1 MAVAVAKGS
10 LSVFG
15 AASSASIWP
24 QTKAENRQQILDLKS
39 RTGCRVDSIQKRRT
53 AAWTLSLSP
62 HLNVPRR
69 MFSSQS
75 SFFAMKPPRRRLR
88 LKFRL
93 LFARFS
99 GAAAAKPDYGQLRM
113 DLEPGSRFSEEAKNG
128 TSARRPRNNGY
139 FQATLFQPEAC
150 KAVINGKIGSSLPK
164 NISRIRR
171 DSSSVR

>member
-15 AASSASIWP
+15 AAASASIWP

-39 RTGCRVDSIQKRRT
+39 RADSIQKRRT
-53 AAWTLSLSP
+53 AAWILSLSP

-99 GAAAAKPDYGQLRM
+99 GAAAAAKPDYGQLRM

-128 TSARRPRNNGY
+128 TSDEI
-139 FQATLFQPEAC
+139 TD
-150 KAVINGKIGSSLPK
+150 
-164 NISRIRR
+164 ISRLPFFTPKPAKLLLMARLDSLRRNILLIR
-171 DSSSVR
+171 

>member
-39 RTGCRVDSIQKRRT
+39 RADSIQKRRT
-53 AAWTLSLSP
+53 AAWILSLSP

-99 GAAAAKPDYGQLRM
+99 GAAAAAKPDYGQLRM

-128 TSARRPRNNGY
+128 TSARPRNNGY
-139 FQATLFQPEAC
+139 FQATLFHPEAC
-150 KAVINGKIGSSLPK
+150 KAVINGKIG
-164 NISRIRR
+164 
-171 DSSSVR
+171 